1 MLIIYPCLLFI
12 FNTVCYY
19 CNLYAAST
27 AYPWQ
32 MGFQDPATDTMEHI
46 IHSHNF
52 VMIIML
58 IIAAVVFSMLTY
70 IIIRF
75 RKKDNDQI
83 TFNTKNSHNALL
95 EIIWTVIPLM
105 LVGFLTIS
113 NVKLIQQEQK
123 IPKTELTIKAIGYQ
137 WYWSYIYPD
146 YNIQFDSYM
155 KASNDLK
162 EGELRLLEVDNKV
175 IVPTNVNVLVQVT
188 GADVIHSWAVP
199 ALGVKI
205 DAVPGRLNETW
216 FNIKNPGVYY
226 GQCSEL
232 CGRLHGFMPI
242 TIVAVSKEEFAKW
255 VKEHKL

>member
-1 MLIIYPCLLFI
+1 
-12 FNTVCYY
+12 
-19 CNLYAAST
+19 
-27 AYPWQ
+27 
-32 MGFQDPATDTMEHI
+32 MENI
-46 IHSHNF
+46 IHSHNV
-52 VMIIML
+52 VMVIML
-58 IIAAVVFSMLTY
+58 TILAIVFAMLLY

-75 RKKDNDQI
+75 RKKDNVQA
-83 TFNTKNSHNALL
+83 TFNNKNSHNALL
-95 EIIWTVIPLM
+95 EITWTVIPLI

-113 NVKLIQQEQK
+113 NVQLIQKEQK
-123 IPKTELTIKAIGYQ
+123 IPKAELIIKAIGYQ

-146 YNIQFDSYM
+146 YNIKFDSYM

-162 EGELRLLEVDNKV
+162 EGELRLLEVDRK
-175 IVPTNVNVLVQVT
+175 IVVPINVNVLVQVT
-188 GADVIHSWAVP
+188 SADVIHSWAVP

-216 FNIKNPGVYY
+216 FNIKKPGVYY

-255 VKEHKL
+255 TKENKL